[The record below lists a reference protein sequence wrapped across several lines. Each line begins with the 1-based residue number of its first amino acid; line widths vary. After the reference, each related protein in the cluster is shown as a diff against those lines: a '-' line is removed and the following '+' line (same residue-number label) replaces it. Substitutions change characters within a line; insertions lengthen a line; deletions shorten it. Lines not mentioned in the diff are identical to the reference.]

1 MPSEKTARSAERR
14 RVRNRGVRRATRTIV
29 AGSLQTIEASGG
41 AESVLAVKEIQQALD
56 KAVKKG
62 LIHPNT
68 AARRKS
74 RISARAT
81 AIQKEMPKPQR
92 RSGAR
97 RSPPK
102 SSS

>member
-29 AGSLQTIEASGG
+29 AGSLQTMEANGG
-41 AESVLAVKEIQQALD
+41 AEPAVAVKEIQRALD

-68 AARRKS
+68 AARKKS

-81 AIQKEMPKPQR
+81 AIQQEMPKPQR
-92 RSGAR
+92 KSSTKRAS
-97 RSPPK
+97 SK

>member
-41 AESVLAVKEIQQALD
+41 GESALAVKEIQRALD

-81 AIQKEMPKPQR
+81 AIQQEMPKPQR
-92 RSGAR
+92 RSSAR
-97 RSPPK
+97 RSSPK